1 MQIPAGLAS
10 AVPKHRL
17 LLAMFLALGVSA
29 QAMGEYQVK
38 AAFLYNF
45 ARFVEW
51 PTTAFGN
58 DKEPFRICV
67 IGKDPF
73 GGALAEAVRAKTV
86 SGRSFVVAGISG
98 PGILDKSY
106 AAGCQILFVSSS
118 EKNRLPAIFRALPA
132 AGVLTIGDTEGFAAQ
147 GGIVNFKLEDGR
159 VRFEINVEAAE
170 RENLRISSRMLT
182 LAEIVRPGLQK

>member
-1 MQIPAGLAS
+1 MQIPVGLAS

-17 LLAMFLALGVSA
+17 LLAMFFALGASA

-51 PTTAFGN
+51 PATAFGN

-73 GGALAEAVRAKTV
+73 GDTLEQAVRAKTV

-98 PGILDKSY
+98 PSH
-106 AAGCQILFVSSS
+106 AADCQILFVSSS
-118 EKNRLPAIFRALPA
+118 EKNRLPAIFRALPT

-147 GGIVNFKLEDGR
+147 GGIVNFKLEGGR

-170 RENLRISSRMLT
+170 RENLRISSKALT
-182 LAEIVRPGLQK
+182 LAEIVKPRPQK